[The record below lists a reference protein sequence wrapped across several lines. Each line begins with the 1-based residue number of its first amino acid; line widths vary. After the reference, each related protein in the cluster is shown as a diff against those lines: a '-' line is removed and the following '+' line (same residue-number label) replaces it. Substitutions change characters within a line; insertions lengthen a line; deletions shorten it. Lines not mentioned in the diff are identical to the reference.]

1 MPPEFW
7 VYPVNLLNNALD
19 SRHTA
24 AGTYLAMPNRK
35 LVKIG
40 ANPKLPTIEEF
51 FLDMAARQHDEIRKL
66 KQEIAGN
73 PISGEPLAAPAD
85 PRKPVPD
92 PWLLHPTRI
101 KRAPSRRKSAK
112 KTASSTPKRK
122 LSTKRTDGKKTSPKK
137 KSSSTTKGKR

>member
-1 MPPEFW
+1 
-7 VYPVNLLNNALD
+7 VNLLIKTLD
-19 SRHTA
+19 SGHAA

-40 ANPKLPTIEEF
+40 EDPKLPTIEEF

-66 KQEIAGN
+66 KQEIAGH
-73 PISGEPLAAPAD
+73 PLSGEPLVAPAD

-101 KRAPSRRKSAK
+101 KRAPSKRKNAK

-122 LSTKRTDGKKTSPKK
+122 VSARRTAAKKTSPKK